1 MAMSG
6 GSAAPLPPLTVQ
18 GIDRLIVGLKNDLTA
33 VNNSAASDQD
43 KQNLLSQINDLIS
56 WLKVARSDFANIG
69 ALAPAWAPA
78 FTALRTNLV
87 QVHSALV
94 ADSGACSYDGGC
106 IVTTRDHCD
115 QLGGSFAPGVD
126 CLGNPLP

>member
-1 MAMSG
+1 MAMAG

-18 GIDRLIVGLKNDLTA
+18 GINRLIDGLKNDLAA
-33 VNNSAASDQD
+33 VNASAASVQD
-43 KQNLLSQINDLIS
+43 KQNLQSQIGDLIS
-56 WLKVARSDFANIG
+56 WLKVARNDFANIG
-69 ALAPAWAPA
+69 ALTPAWAPA

-87 QVHSALV
+87 QVDSALV

-115 QLGGSFAPGVD
+115 QLGGSFDPGRD
-126 CLGNPLP
+126 CQGNPLP